1 MIDLLN
7 NFFCFLN
14 KSIVRY
20 KEINKRITIENEDS
34 IIRLLLNNADNIIH
48 MLVI

>member
-7 NFFCFLN
+7 KFNVSLN

-20 KEINKRITIENEDS
+20 REIKKRITLENEDS

>member
-1 MIDLLN
+1 MIVLLN
-7 NFFCFLN
+7 KFFVFLN

-34 IIRLLLNNADNIIH
+34 IIII
-48 MLVI
+48 IKK